1 MVDIFDPEFVRRYA
15 EGKRWFDER
24 ATPEQ
29 REIYRQ
35 SAEQERE
42 IVEASRKLSRAIY
55 DAISEFLELTHDFP
69 QEAILPGITAA
80 YALWRFRLR
89 IESPDSPEDDAAPQ

>member
-29 REIYRQ
+29 REVYRQ
-35 SAEQERE
+35 SIEQERDV
-42 IVEASRKLSRAIY
+42 VEASRKLSRAIY
-55 DAISEFLELTHDFP
+55 DAISEFLERTPGFP
-69 QEAILPGITAA
+69 RAAILPGITDA
-80 YALWRFRLR
+80 YSLWRFRLR
-89 IESPDSPEDDAAPQ
+89 IESPDSAEDDAPPR